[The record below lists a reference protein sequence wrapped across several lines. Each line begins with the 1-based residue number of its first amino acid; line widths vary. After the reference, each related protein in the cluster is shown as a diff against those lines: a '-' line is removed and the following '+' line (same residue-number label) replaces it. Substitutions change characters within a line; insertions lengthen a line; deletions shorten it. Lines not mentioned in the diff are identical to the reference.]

1 MLKAAA
7 RLLVPGSGFGYDI
20 PDRNWFEFAR
30 MSSKHTPDI
39 AKLEEYEYQLLF
51 ACDETQI
58 RHVKHNLIEGG
69 IYKCPGFTQSG
80 YNYWQPETPFLPVVP
95 MKATGYRNPIP
106 GYPPIAK
113 IKGQLF
119 AIRPQRFIS
128 LDNYKENGVQF
139 LRERVKLIVPYRA
152 VKWLSDPSIAPLDME
167 PYAIEQGNP
176 YIANGNVPSMYTT
189 KEKVVII
196 RAWMY
201 IGVPEYWDKLISR
214 FDYGSVQTFTA
225 KNRPWCH
232 EYYQLR
238 AKL

>member
-7 RLLVPGSGFGYDI
+7 RLLYPGSPFGYDF
-20 PDRNWFEFAR
+20 PERNWFEYAR
-30 MSSKHTPDI
+30 QASIRTPDI
-39 AKLEEYEYQLLF
+39 AKLEEYEYQLIF

-58 RHVKHNLIEGG
+58 RHVKHDLIKDGDY
-69 IYKCPGFTQSG
+69 ICPGFTQSG
-80 YNYWQPETPFLPVVP
+80 YNYWLPETPFSPAVP
-95 MKATGYRNPIP
+95 MKTQGYRNTLP

-113 IKGQLF
+113 IKGQLY
-119 AIRPQRFIS
+119 AIRPQSFIN

-139 LRERVKLIVPYRA
+139 QRERVKLIVPYRA

-176 YIANGNVPSMYTT
+176 YVANGNVPSMYTT
-189 KEKVVII
+189 KERVVII

-225 KNRPWCH
+225 KNRAWCH

-238 AKL
+238 VK